1 MFIADGGGSAQAP
14 LPSYSGTQ
22 QKLQVDPSAI
32 PQARKV
38 FEEALEKLQSQL
50 ETAGFDLEARE
61 WANDPVSKETAQKFN
76 QDTFESGD
84 RAALQALEGYRSQLK
99 GVIDQLTQIENTYRK
114 VEGDNTAVWGRK
126 H

>member
-1 MFIADGGGSAQAP
+1 DAMETLFARQWAD
-14 LPSYSGTQ
+14 
-22 QKLQVDPSAI
+22 
-32 PQARKV
+32 
-38 FEEALEKLQSQL
+38 
-50 ETAGFDLEARE
+50 
-61 WANDPVSKETAQKFN
+61 DPVSNETAQKFN

-84 RAALQALEGYRSQLK
+84 RAALQALKGYRSQLK

>member
-1 MFIADGGGSAQAP
+1 VFMADGGGSTQDA
-14 LPSYSGTQ
+14 LPNYSGGQ
-22 QKLQVDPSAI
+22 QKLHVDPSAI

-38 FEEALEKLQSQL
+38 FEDALGRLNDQL
-50 ETAGFDLEARE
+50 GDAMETLFARQ
-61 WANDPVSKETAQKFN
+61 WAEDPVSKETAEKFN

>member
-1 MFIADGGGSAQAP
+1 MADGGGSTQDA
-14 LPSYSGTQ
+14 LPSYSGMQ
-22 QKLQVDPSAI
+22 QKLHVDPSAI

-38 FEEALEKLQSQL
+38 FEDALGRLNDQL
-50 ETAGFDLEARE
+50 GDAMETLFARQ
-61 WANDPVSKETAQKFN
+61 WADDPVSNETAQKFN

-84 RAALQALEGYRSQLK
+84 RAALQALKGYRSQLK